1 MGSVFTNG
9 YWHVGHVSG
18 VPVKLHWSTALG
30 ALFFSGFRFAPAFWL
45 AFLALVLIHELG
57 HAWFVR
63 RLGHRALSVEV
74 MGFGGLCQW
83 DGSGSTR
90 LDRAVIAWGGVVFQ
104 ALLLVATFFASWL
117 LGPPRA
123 LWQAQI
129 LAAFTTTNLWLIGLN
144 LLPIAPLDGAE
155 AWKVFPIARSTGV
168 PLSHVARRLLGR
180 RSIRR

>member
-1 MGSVFTNG
+1 MFTNG
-9 YWHVGHVSG
+9 YWHVGKVNG

-30 ALFFSGFRFAPAFWL
+30 AAFFSGFQFAPAFWL
-45 AFLALVLIHELG
+45 AFIVLVLVHEFG

-83 DGSGSTR
+83 DGRRSTR

-104 ALLLVATFFASWL
+104 ALLLVATLAADWL
-117 LGPPRA
+117 LGPPSV
-123 LWQAQI
+123 LWQAQV

-144 LLPIAPLDGAE
+144 LLPIGPLDGAE
-155 AWKVFPIARSTGV
+155 AWKVFAAARSARV
-168 PLSHVARRLLGR
+168 PLTRVALRLLQGSPAAR
-180 RSIRR
+180 